1 MSNEMRI
8 RRDRSALSD
17 GSLFGRRRRGIAP
30 WKIFAWVTM
39 MGVLGIVIWQFN
51 TIQPQILAMVNISAT
66 ATPVAQVY
74 WKTAELA
81 YWRGDLKTAIAN
93 YREAVKQQ
101 PKNVDLLYEL
111 SRMLIYH
118 SYDDRRNATDIATY
132 EIDPSSKQQ
141 VLVDGALY
149 WAQKAIEV
157 APNNP
162 RAYTINCFALLTDG
176 NKLEDAGRSCVHA
189 VDLNP
194 NDSESHAY
202 LSATNTASLE
212 EYKKAAE
219 INPQLE
225 FPYFNLAYFAIGTEQ
240 YSIAIAA
247 YDRVLSMDKVSVKAY
262 TRLCETY
269 YRMGETELAKDNCS
283 QAIDLDKEYTAA
295 YKWYGQVLY
304 TRRDYEDA
312 ITNFETCAKQ
322 EMADTSIAPDDR
334 LTECWYLRGLSWYL
348 LGDCDKAMAVFTEL
362 LGWPTHDANAIKFT
376 QRGIN
381 SCASTYPG
389 YLTPTPVPTAITP
402 PAWRCCR
409 SVDR

>member
-39 MGVLGIVIWQFN
+39 MGILGIVIWQFN

-202 LSATNTASLE
+202 LSATDFALLRFDTALAE
-212 EYKKAAE
+212 AAKAVE
-219 INPQLE
+219 LNDK
-225 FPYFNLAYFAIGTEQ
+225 
-240 YSIAIAA
+240 SIDAHTS
-247 YDRVLSMDKVSVKAY
+247 YGRS
-262 TRLCETY
+262 TR
-269 YRMGETELAKDNCS
+269 S
-283 QAIDLDKEYTAA
+283 
-295 YKWYGQVLY
+295 
-304 TRRDYEDA
+304 
-312 ITNFETCAKQ
+312 
-322 EMADTSIAPDDR
+322 
-334 LTECWYLRGLSWYL
+334 
-348 LGDCDKAMAVFTEL
+348 
-362 LGWPTHDANAIKFT
+362 
-376 QRGIN
+376 
-381 SCASTYPG
+381 
-389 YLTPTPVPTAITP
+389 
-402 PAWRCCR
+402 
-409 SVDR
+409 